1 MLVPQFKE
9 HTHCFIHDIFFTN
22 EKFSL
27 HLSVLLHPYTYYPR
41 TPHPREEDIWED
53 FVNQLVTK
61 LLNT

>member
-9 HTHCFIHDIFFTN
+9 QTHCFIHDIFLTN

-27 HLSVLLHPYTYYPR
+27 LLHPYTYYQR
-41 TPHPREEDIWED
+41 TNHPREEDIWED